1 MTGRSEHSR
10 NGYDRTVTAS
20 ATPAL
25 ALVRR
30 AGVAHHVHD
39 YEPPERHGRE
49 REARPAYG
57 TDAATAL
64 GVAPDRVFKTLVA
77 SVDDRLVLA
86 VVPVDR
92 ELDLKRLAAAVGGRQ
107 AVLADPAVAER
118 ATGQVVGGI
127 SPLGVRRPLPVVV
140 DASATTHETVFVSAG
155 RRGLQ
160 LELAPADLVRLSAAQ
175 TARIVRDQG
184 PG

>member
-1 MTGRSEHSR
+1 M
-10 NGYDRTVTAS
+10 TAS

-30 AGVAHHVHD
+30 AGVAHRVHD
-39 YEPPERHGRE
+39 YESPERHGRD

-57 TDAATAL
+57 LDAATAL
-64 GVAPDRVFKTLVA
+64 GVAPGRVFKTLVA
-77 SVDDRLVLA
+77 TADDGLVLA

-92 ELDLKRLAAAVGGRQ
+92 ELDLKRLAVAVGARR
-107 AVLADPAVAER
+107 AVLANPAAAER

-127 SPLGVRRPLPVVV
+127 SPLGLRRPLPVVV
-140 DASATTHETVFVSAG
+140 DASASGHETIFVSAG

-160 LELAPADLVRLSAAQ
+160 LELDPADLVRLSAAQ